1 MNETTT
7 NTGNHISPKD
17 RALLDDFMDETSS
30 FDTSNSITNIPSASP
45 EALLSLLK
53 DTKKL
58 VNSLHSGQEPTEQGK
73 EIISRLKNVELE
85 LADLKSKVAAFIN
98 NN

>member
-7 NTGNHISPKD
+7 NTGNHISAKD
-17 RALLDDFMDETSS
+17 RALFDDFMDETSS
-30 FDTSNSITNIPSASP
+30 FKTSNSTSQSPSASP

-53 DTKKL
+53 DTKIII
-58 VNSLHSGQEPTEQGK
+58 NSLHSGQESIEQGK

-85 LADLKSKVAAFIN
+85 LADLKSKVAEFIN
-98 NN
+98 NK

>member
-7 NTGNHISPKD
+7 NTENHISPKD
-17 RALLDDFMDETSS
+17 RALFDDFMDETRSIG
-30 FDTSNSITNIPSASP
+30 TSGSTSPSPSGSP
-45 EALLSLLK
+45 EALLALLK

-58 VNSLHSGQEPTEQGK
+58 VNSLHSGQEPTELAN

-85 LADLKSKVAAFIN
+85 LADLKSKVAEFIN
-98 NN
+98 NK